1 MTMPRGGPRL
11 HHSRR
16 VHLAAGYLD
25 GGEQYDRVR
34 PGYPSETVGWL
45 VPDGA
50 GTAVDLGAGTGLFT
64 AELVKR
70 GLQVTAVD
78 PSSDMLAVLRAK
90 LPEVTTVAGTAESTG
105 LATASTDLVT
115 IAQAWHWL
123 DPVAASAEVAR
134 ILVPGGRIALLWN
147 QLDVSVP
154 WVHRLSRIM
163 HAGDV
168 YTPEYQPGIG
178 PAFGAA
184 EHLTTR
190 WNQQLSTSDIV
201 ELAKS
206 RSYYRRVSSAIRLK
220 VESNL
225 DWYLH
230 EHLGFDVDATVD
242 LPYFTHSW
250 RADRN

>member
-1 MTMPRGGPRL
+1 MPRGGPRL
-11 HHSRR
+11 QQSRR
-16 VHLAAGYLD
+16 VHLAGGYLD
-25 GGEQYDRVR
+25 GGDQYDRVR
-34 PGYPSETVGWL
+34 PGYPSESVEWS
-45 VPDGA
+45 VPADA
-50 GTAVDLGAGTGLFT
+50 RTSVDLGAGTGLFT
-64 AELVKR
+64 AELVRR
-70 GLQVTAVD
+70 GLRVTAVD
-78 PSSDMLAVLRAK
+78 PSSDMLRVLSTK
-90 LPEVTTVAGTAESTG
+90 LPQVTAVVGTAESTG
-105 LATASTDLVT
+105 LAPACTELVT

-123 DPVAASAEVAR
+123 DPVAASAEAAR

-178 PAFGAA
+178 PAFGPA

-190 WNQQLSTSDIV
+190 WHQQLSTSDIV

-206 RSYYRRVSSAIRLK
+206 RSYYRRANPAIRLK
-220 VESNL
+220 VETNL

-230 EHLGFDVDATVD
+230 EHLGFDTSAAVD

-250 RADRN
+250 RAARK

>member
-1 MTMPRGGPRL
+1 MPRGGPRL
-11 HHSRR
+11 HQSRR
-16 VHLAAGYLD
+16 VHLAGGYLD

-34 PGYPSETVGWL
+34 PGYPSESVDWS
-45 VPDGA
+45 VPHGA
-50 GTAVDLGAGTGLFT
+50 RAAVDLGAGTGLFT

-78 PSSDMLAVLRAK
+78 PSSDMLGVLSAK
-90 LPEVTTVAGTAESTG
+90 LPQVTTVVGTAESTG
-105 LATASTDLVT
+105 LAVASTDLVT

-134 ILVPGGRIALLWN
+134 LLVPGGRLALLWN

-168 YTPEYQPGIG
+168 YTPEYQPAIG
-178 PAFGAA
+178 PGFGVAQ
-184 EHLTTR
+184 HLTAR
-190 WNQQLSTSDIV
+190 WNQQLRTTDII

-206 RSYYRRVSSAIRLK
+206 RSYYRRASPAIRVK
-220 VESNL
+220 VEANL

-230 EHLGFDVDATVD
+230 EHLGFNGEAAVD